1 MPDTRRWRGNAPAV
15 AQVTLVTIYHVEN
28 GVVYTLTHGGK
39 SVAATADGSSTTT
52 TIMTALAAAWNAS
65 PYPQFTEVTATSDG
79 ATLTLTADNEGVP
92 FTLTATQTGTGGNA
106 EVKTVTISNSPTG
119 GTWSWVDS
127 TYGTAAALA
136 YNISAASLTTALEV
150 LYGSGNVTATGSN
163 GGPFTVT
170 FGGARAHE
178 NIPAITFTNT
188 SLTGGNATVT
198 VVETTKGSAGTSE
211 VQTINHYGS
220 PTGGTWTVTFN
231 GFTTANL
238 AYNISTADLQT
249 ALRLLSS
256 IGSTGVTVG
265 GGVTAWVVTFAGTLA
280 NTAVPLMTA
289 NAAGLT
295 GVTISGAVATT
306 TPGVAG
312 TNCIQ
317 YLTQNN
323 AGVIDEVFALSRTG
337 TVSGGT
343 FRLSWG
349 SGGGITYTGNI
360 AYNAPLYTII
370 AALEALALADQ
381 GATYDGPYFAP
392 AYEYQSNW
400 SIGTAG
406 GALHIAAIGPV
417 GGANIIPGS
426 GMIDTLGIDGALL
439 TGGGSYAFPSGDS
452 LDGDSGGTTLCTS
465 GTFDLTIGGQTTS
478 TLTLTITS
486 GVVTSPTAAQVEAA
500 LEALSTVGT
509 DNVSVTAWSPGG
521 GSETGARGL
530 FVIEFINAL
539 AGAPMSLIT
548 GSGVASTPGSSNW
561 TPTAYMLQA
570 GVAGTNEVQT
580 VTLTGVMTTGTFT
593 LSFGAA
599 TTAGIAYNSD
609 AATVDAALEA
619 ISTIPAGGVTVTGS
633 SGGPWTV
640 TFTGALSYQE
650 VPALVINDN
659 GLKVVVVETT
669 PGVTITNEVQ
679 TISLSGSPHG
689 GTATLTYSG
698 QTTSALAYNAAAAT
712 IQAALEALSNLAP
725 ADVVCTGGPWPA
737 AVVLTFGGTL
747 AATDVAALTG
757 SGTSLNNG
765 SVAETSVTPITYS
778 NTTANSGPSD
788 VTVAVNWSGETLPVA
803 GDTIVA
809 DQGSSPMLY
818 NLDQLATG
826 LAACYIYARYTGEI
840 GLPEVNELFSDPYYE
855 FRQQSLIV
863 DAPII
868 DIGIG
873 DGDGSGRIKITGVVG
888 TPPTVNVYK
897 SNTGIDNGIEAVLL
911 VLPNTSS
918 IVNVNRGSV
927 GIAIYPG
934 ETSTVPTLRVGFET
948 NVSSDATVRCGTGVT
963 LTAIEQSGGK
973 LTTNSAFTTLNM
985 TDGELFIL
993 SGACATL
1000 NIDQGSVRYISN
1012 GTCTTAI
1019 VGSGG
1024 VLDFRQDVRARTLTN
1039 VSLHAGSSYFDPHG
1053 TVTLSTGVDF
1063 VRCQPSDVTLDVK
1076 PNQTWTPSSI

>member
-1 MPDTRRWRGNAPAV
+1 MPNTRRWRGNATAIP
-15 AQVTLVTIYHVEN
+15 QVTLVTIYHVEN

-39 SVAATADGSSTTT
+39 SVTVTADGSSTTT
-52 TIMTALAAAWNAS
+52 TVMTALAAAWNAS
-65 PYPQFTEVTATSDG
+65 LLPQFAEITAAADG
-79 ATLTLTADNEGVP
+79 ATITLTADNEGVP
-92 FTLTATQTGTGGNA
+92 FTLTATQTGTGGNV
-106 EVKTVTISNSPTG
+106 EIKTVTVSNSPTG
-119 GTWSWVDS
+119 GTWSWIDS
-127 TYGTAAALA
+127 TYGTVSGIA
-136 YNISAASLTTALEV
+136 YNASAATLTTALEAI
-150 LYGSGNVTATGSN
+150 YGSGNVTATGSA
-163 GGPFTVT
+163 GGPYTVT
-170 FGGARAHE
+170 FGGTLSHV
-178 NIPAITFTNT
+178 NIPTVTFTNT

-231 GFTTANL
+231 GFTTADL

-249 ALRLLSS
+249 ALRLLPS

-265 GGVTAWVVTFAGTLA
+265 GSVTAWAVTFAGTLA

-343 FRLSWG
+343 FKLSWDT
-349 SGGGITYTGNI
+349 GGGIAYTGNI

-370 AALEALALADQ
+370 AALEALALAES
-381 GATYDGPYFAP
+381 GSAYAGPYFAP
-392 AYEYQSNW
+392 AYDYQSSW

-406 GALHIAAIGPV
+406 GALHIAAVGNV
-417 GGANIIPGS
+417 GGTNITPGT
-426 GMIDTLGIDGALL
+426 GLIDTLGIDGALL

-478 TLTLTITS
+478 TLTLTVVS
-486 GVVTSPTAAQVEAA
+486 GVVTSPTAAQVTTA

-509 DNVSVTAWSPGG
+509 GNVTVTAWGDGTGG
-521 GSETGARGL
+521 ESGARGL

-539 AGAPMSLIT
+539 AGTPMSLIT
-548 GSGVASTPGSSNW
+548 GSGVAVSPGSSNW

-570 GVAGTNEVQT
+570 GIAGTNEVQT
-580 VTLTGVMTTGTFT
+580 VTLSGVMTTGTFT

-599 TTAGIAYNSD
+599 TTAGIAYNAS

-619 ISTIPAGGVTVTGS
+619 ISTIPAGGVAVTGS
-633 SGGPWTV
+633 AGGPWTV

-650 VPALVINDN
+650 VPAMVMNDN

-669 PGVTITNEVQ
+669 PGVTLTNEVQ

-765 SVAETSVTPITYS
+765 SVAETSVAPITYS
-778 NTTANSGPSD
+778 NTTANSGPND
-788 VTVAVNWSGETLPVA
+788 VAVAANWSSETLPVA
-803 GDTIVA
+803 GDTIVF
-809 DQGSSPMLY
+809 DQGTSPALY
-818 NLDQLATG
+818 NLDGLATG

-840 GLPEVNELFSDPYYE
+840 GLPEVNELFGDPYYE
-855 FRQQSLIV
+855 FRQQSLVV

-873 DGDGSGRIKITGVVG
+873 DGNGSGRIKITGVVG
-888 TPPTVNVYK
+888 TAPTVNVYK
-897 SNTGIDNGIEAVLL
+897 SNTGIDDGIEAVLL

-963 LTAIEQSGGK
+963 LTTIEQSGGK
-973 LTTNSAFTTLNM
+973 LTVNSAITTLNM

-993 SGACATL
+993 SGACTTL
-1000 NIDQGSVRYISN
+1000 NIDQGAVRYISS
-1012 GTCTTAI
+1012 GTCTTVV

-1024 VLDFRQDVRARTLTN
+1024 VLDFRQDIRARTVTN
-1039 VSLHAGSSYFDPHG
+1039 LSLHAGSEFRDPHG
-1053 TVTLSTGVDF
+1053 TVTLTNGADF
-1063 VRCQPSDVTLDVK
+1063 VRCQPSDVVFEVK